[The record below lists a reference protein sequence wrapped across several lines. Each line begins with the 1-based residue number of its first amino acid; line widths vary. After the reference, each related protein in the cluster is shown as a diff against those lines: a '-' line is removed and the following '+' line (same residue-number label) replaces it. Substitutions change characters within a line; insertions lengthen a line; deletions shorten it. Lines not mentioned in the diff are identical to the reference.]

1 MHSRCGCQ
9 ARHPGRHGTGQ
20 QIPCSQCPDGGRP
33 KKLAFLAHKYYTD
46 KLGKNELPPDICIE
60 IYLWERFGWSEIDTD
75 HISMRKMREIFT
87 ALNQQRYSRDAV
99 ENLGKP
105 DTERHERIL
114 ADEQR
119 IRQEKHN
126 EDR

>member
-1 MHSRCGCQ
+1 
-9 ARHPGRHGTGQ
+9 
-20 QIPCSQCPDGGRP
+20 
-33 KKLAFLAHKYYTD
+33 
-46 KLGKNELPPDICIE
+46 
-60 IYLWERFGWSEIDTD
+60 LWERFGWSEIDTD

-126 EDR
+126 EVLRRADEAQRKARETAPKGAPPKGVQPKGPK

>member
-1 MHSRCGCQ
+1 MHAGFRGQ
-9 ARHPGRHGTGQ
+9 ARYPGCDSPGQ
-20 QIPCSQCPDGGRP
+20 QVPGSQRPNGGRP
-33 KKLAFLAHKYYTD
+33 KKLTFLAHKYYTD
-46 KLGKNELPPDICIE
+46 NLGKNELPPDICIE